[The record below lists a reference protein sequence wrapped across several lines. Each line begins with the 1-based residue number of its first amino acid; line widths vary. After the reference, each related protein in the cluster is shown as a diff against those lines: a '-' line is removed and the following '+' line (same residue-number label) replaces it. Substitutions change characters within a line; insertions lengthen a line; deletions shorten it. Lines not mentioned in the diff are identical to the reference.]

1 MQAAYVPNSLC
12 PLPAVCPAR
21 VTHEDAAAL
30 SWSPS
35 LNVSVSSSPPP
46 GTHNLNLPASDVSE
60 KPSHTVRYP
69 HVWLRKRQGG
79 ELCCCSFLEFDF
91 LLPPGDNKLHVNVF
105 VPSGSDESDCTPGT
119 LFVCQSE
126 CAYFCATVGIVGP
139 PAIAV
144 IPITVVCVKGK
155 RECVSYQHAV
165 SHHWTWGWWAVYICH
180 ISQSLAVICVI

>member
-35 LNVSVSSSPPP
+35 HNVSVASSSPL
-46 GTHNLNLPASDVSE
+46 GTHNLNLLASDVIE
-60 KPSHTVRYP
+60 TLSHIVIIGIRNGWTEGN
-69 HVWLRKRQGG
+69 LF
-79 ELCCCSFLEFDF
+79 FLEFDC
-91 LLPPGDNKLHVNVF
+91 LLPTGDDKLHVNVF

-119 LFVCQSE
+119 LFVCRSV
-126 CAYFCATVGIVGP
+126 CVYLCATVGIFGP
-139 PAIAV
+139 PAIAA

-155 RECVSYQHAV
+155 CECVSQHAV
-165 SHHWTWGWWAVYICH
+165 SLHWIWFGG
-180 ISQSLAVICVI
+180 Q

>member
-35 LNVSVSSSPPP
+35 LNVSVSSSSPP
-46 GTHNLNLPASDVSE
+46 GTHNLNLPASDVFE
-60 KPSHTVRYP
+60 KLSHTCQTSTCMASEASG
-69 HVWLRKRQGG
+69 W
-79 ELCCCSFLEFDF
+79 ELCCCSLLEFDF
-91 LLPPGDNKLHVNVF
+91 LLPTGDNKLHVNVF

-144 IPITVVCVKGK
+144 IPITVVCF
-155 RECVSYQHAV
+155 
-165 SHHWTWGWWAVYICH
+165 
-180 ISQSLAVICVI
+180 